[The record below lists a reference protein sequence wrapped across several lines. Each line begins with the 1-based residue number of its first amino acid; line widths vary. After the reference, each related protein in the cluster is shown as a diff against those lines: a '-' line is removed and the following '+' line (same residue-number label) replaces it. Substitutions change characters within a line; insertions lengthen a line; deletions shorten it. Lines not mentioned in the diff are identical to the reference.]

1 MIGRAS
7 IICLSSIDWSFNRQN
22 PQEVSLAFAERG
34 NRVLFVE
41 NTGVRRATLRDAPR
55 LWSRFLHWWQA
66 RGGVQRVTPG
76 IDVLSPL
83 LLPFPYPRAAVF
95 LNTRILLR
103 ALRRWLGDDG
113 GPLIVITFLPTP
125 LAREVID
132 ALDPALVVYYC
143 IDRLAESSPSARR
156 VVHSERKLFAEADL
170 VLVTAGVLYQAA
182 AELTP
187 RVHVI
192 VSGVRVK
199 AFEGAR
205 QSRAETHPA
214 FTGLSRPIVGYVG
227 SLRSST
233 DIELL
238 ASAAK
243 LAPDLQFVLAGP
255 RSVDVTSLATQPN
268 VRLLDAIPHEDV
280 MNYMVRF
287 DVGILPYSINE
298 FTAGIMPVKL
308 KEYLAAGLPVVTTP
322 LPEVRHFAE
331 QHPGLVRFAGE
342 PQEFVAALRAALA
355 DNAPGVVEHRLA
367 AARQYEWSDQMAL
380 MIELIE
386 QALERR
392 PSVARGFAR
401 TVIGTVRETEW
412 K

>member
-1 MIGRAS
+1 
-7 IICLSSIDWSFNRQN
+7 
-22 PQEVSLAFAERG
+22 LALAEGG

-55 LWSRFLHWWQA
+55 LWARFLHWWQA
-66 RGGVQRVTPG
+66 RGGVKLVAPG

-83 LLPFPYPRAAVF
+83 VLPFPYSRAAVF
-95 LNTRILLR
+95 MNTRVLLR
-103 ALRRWLGDDG
+103 ALRTWLGDGG

-125 LAREVID
+125 LARAVIA
-132 ALDPALVVYYC
+132 ALDPALTVYYC

-156 VVHSERKLFAEADL
+156 VVHSERKVLAEADL
-170 VLVTAGVLYQAA
+170 VLVTSGVLYQFA
-182 AELTP
+182 AEVTS

-192 VSGVRVK
+192 ASGVRGK
-199 AFEGAR
+199 EFERAR
-205 QSRAETHPA
+205 QSRAEAHKA
-214 FTGLSRPIVGYVG
+214 FTALSRPVVGYVG

-233 DIELL
+233 DLELL
-238 ASAAK
+238 ANAAK

-255 RSVDVTSLATQPN
+255 RFVDVTSLVTQPN
-268 VRLLDAIPHEDV
+268 IRLLDAIRHEDV

-287 DVGILPYSINE
+287 DVGILPYSINQ

-308 KEYLAAGLPVVTTP
+308 KEYLAAGLPVVATP

-331 QHPGLVRFAGE
+331 RHPGLVRFAGE
-342 PQEFVAALRAALA
+342 PQAFVTALRAALS
-355 DNAPGVVEHRLA
+355 DSAPEVVERRLA
-367 AARQYEWSDQMAL
+367 VARQYEWSDQMAG

-386 QALERR
+386 RAL
-392 PSVARGFAR
+392 ARLTSGSRGSAQK
-401 TVIGTVRETEW
+401 VMGTFSEADEW